1 MYYLGVD
8 GGGTK
13 TKVVIIDHQEQLIY
27 EHTAGPSSIDTVS
40 FETSIDHIN
49 QALNPWFNKHPQTIF
64 ESIFIGVGGI
74 VFDHQKEAFKKL
86 SHLLYGYQAHTIIQ
100 VENDMY
106 NALFSSGNF
115 NEGMALICGTG
126 MVAFGID
133 KDGHTHKSGGWGYK
147 EGEIGSGY
155 ALGKS
160 AIQYMI
166 RAYDKRYPLD
176 DFAKEIAKQ
185 IGLQTA
191 TDIVPIMEKLHN
203 DRTKVASLAPIVTKY
218 ANQGHSY
225 ATDIVKHATDEVALA
240 VKAVYSVLQFQ
251 DNISL
256 VLIGSLGLATG
267 LFNTLLINKI
277 NSISSSIK
285 IIKEIYSPAEGAARY
300 AKYLINKS

>member
-13 TKVVIIDHQEQLIY
+13 TKLVIINDKNQNIFEN
-27 EHTAGPSSIDTVS
+27 TAGPSSIDTVS

-49 QALNPWFNKHPQTIF
+49 QALKPWFDKHPHAIF

-74 VFDHQKEAFKKL
+74 VFDDQKHTLKEL
-86 SHLLYGYQAHTIIQ
+86 SHLLYGYQTHTIIQ

-106 NALFSSGNF
+106 NALFSSGKF
-115 NEGMALICGTG
+115 DEGMALICGTG

-185 IGLQTA
+185 INLQTA

-218 ANQGHSY
+218 ANQGHPY

-240 VKAVYSVLQFQ
+240 VKAVFNTLNYESHVT
-251 DNISL
+251 L
-256 VLIGSLGLATG
+256 VLIGSLGLSPG
-267 LFNTLLINKI
+267 LFNQLLITKIKNISSKI
-277 NSISSSIK
+277 N
-285 IIKEIYSPAEGAARY
+285 IIKPLYDPAQSAAMY
-300 AKYLINKS
+300 AKLLVKA